1 MTLLDAQ
8 EYDYARARR
17 RRIRIASIVIFL
29 LLVAGLAWAYHNWP
43 EEHVVDKFFDALQQQ
58 NYEAAYGI
66 WLHDPNWKQ
75 HPQKYTQYSY
85 NDFYNDWGPGG
96 EWGIIKS
103 HDIYGSGT
111 PRGGGSGVIV
121 EVVINARSE
130 HARLWVEKSDKTL
143 SFSPY

>member
-1 MTLLDAQ
+1 MTLLDAPQ
-8 EYDYARARR
+8 YDPHRERR
-17 RRIRIASIVIFL
+17 RRVRIASIVVLALPI
-29 LLVAGLAWAYHNWP
+29 VGLAWEYHNWP
-43 EEHVVDKFFDALQQQ
+43 EEHVVDRFFSTLQAQ

-66 WLHDPNWKQ
+66 WLHDPQWRQ

-85 NDFYNDWGPGG
+85 SDFYRDWGPGG
-96 EWGIIKS
+96 EWGLVKS

-121 EVVINARSE
+121 EVVVNGRSE
-130 HARLWVEKSDKTL
+130 HARVWVEKSDRTL

>member
-85 NDFYNDWGPGG
+85 NDFYSDWGPGG

>member
-1 MTLLDAQ
+1 MTLLDAPQ
-8 EYDYARARR
+8 YDPHRERR
-17 RRIRIASIVIFL
+17 RRVRIASIVVLAL
-29 LLVAGLAWAYHNWP
+29 LIVGLAWEYHNWP
-43 EEHVVDKFFDALQQQ
+43 EEHVVDRFFSTLQAQ

-66 WLHDPNWKQ
+66 WLHDPQWRQ

-85 NDFYNDWGPGG
+85 SDFYRDWGPGG
-96 EWGIIKS
+96 EWGLVKS

-121 EVVINARSE
+121 EVVVNGRSE
-130 HARLWVEKSDKTL
+130 HARVWVEKSDKTL